1 MAILFGFL
9 GISPLQFH
17 VYPPYGLIIEAFILL
32 GSYFLF
38 AVLANIQDIDQDTL
52 ISYFFIRL
60 YFIGDY
66 HFVIT
71 LIWL

>member
-17 VYPPYGLIIEAFILL
+17 VYPPYGLIIEVL

-38 AVLANIQDIDQDTL
+38 AVLANIQDIEQDTL